1 MTMSSVAG
9 LFLGMLLFAETG
21 RRIGMAR
28 ILRDAEGL
36 AKGASAAEA
45 AVFGCWPC

>member
-1 MTMSSVAG
+1 
-9 LFLGMLLFAETG
+9 MLLFAEIG

-28 ILRDAEGL
+28 ILRDPEGL